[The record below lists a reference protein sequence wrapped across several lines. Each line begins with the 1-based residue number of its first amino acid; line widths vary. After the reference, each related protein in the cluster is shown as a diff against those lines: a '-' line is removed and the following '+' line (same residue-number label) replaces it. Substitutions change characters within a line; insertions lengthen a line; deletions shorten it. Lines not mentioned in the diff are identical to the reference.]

1 MNKTFSIPQE
11 LPRWYPEFEQ
21 RIADILVADTAEKVE
36 SAKSLFAKFIT
47 EQVSRVDA
55 EVKHEI
61 AEEETIVI
69 WGEPLRKKKSKTLD
83 DYSDCKL
90 PKLPEDCDATESD
103 IY

>member
-1 MNKTFSIPQE
+1 MIEDNYNPE
-11 LPRWYPEFEQ
+11 LLDKYID
-21 RIADILVADTAEKVE
+21 IAKEIYEELNRQGAGFADSSLILQIAGII
-36 SAKSLFAKFIT
+36 SGRL
-47 EQVSRVDA
+47 DA